1 VSAALLA
8 GDVAQGILELE
19 QAFPG
24 EVSHS
29 PDASGGAAV
38 AVTISLTPRWSQ
50 PSAPLSFAL
59 AYNYPA
65 GAIYPFYL
73 PEHVVLIDGTWPS
86 ALQRVVL
93 QGISVIQVSLRHTN
107 WDPLRDN
114 AVGSV
119 LQSQSWLRR
128 Q

>member
-1 VSAALLA
+1 MSTALLA
-8 GDVAQGILELE
+8 GDVAQGIQELE

-24 EVSHS
+24 EVSYS
-29 PDASGGAAV
+29 PDASGGAVV
-38 AVTISLTPRWSQ
+38 AVTITLGPRWSQ

-73 PEHVVLIDGTWPS
+73 PEHLVLVDGSWPA
-86 ALQRVVL
+86 ALQRVAW
-93 QGISVIQVSLRHTN
+93 QGSSVIQVSLRHTN

-119 LQSQSWLRR
+119 LQAQSWLRR